1 MSMKKDSE
9 LPRAILILGG
19 ARAGKSAFALRLA
32 AEIEAG
38 GHSPVCFIATAQP
51 LDDEMRERI
60 TRHRS
65 ERPPHWTTVE
75 EAIRLDAALRQASDA
90 PVVIVD
96 CITLLVSNW
105 LLQEDE
111 PIGEKLL
118 TTIDNTIALAAAGN
132 KHLILVSNEVGL
144 GLVPDTPLGRN
155 FRDTLGRVNQR
166 LAQAADSV
174 YLLVAGLPIRIKP
187 NGLGSGC
194 GASH

>member
-1 MSMKKDSE
+1 MKKDSE
-9 LPRAILILGG
+9 LPSTILILGG
-19 ARAGKSAFALRLA
+19 ARAGKSSFALRLA

-75 EAIRLDAALRQASDA
+75 EATRLDAALRQASDA

-105 LLQEDE
+105 MFQEDE
-111 PIGEKLL
+111 PIAEKLL
-118 TTIDNTIALAAAGN
+118 TTVDNAIAFAAAGN

-144 GLVPDTPLGRN
+144 GLVPDTPLGRK
-155 FRDTLGRVNQR
+155 FRDTLGD
-166 LAQAADSV
+166 ADMRCT
-174 YLLVAGLPIRIKP
+174 AG
-187 NGLGSGC
+187 
-194 GASH
+194 